1 MVQQYLER
9 MALERQMDI
18 AGQRGVPQAD
28 GDIVKV
34 QLKDP
39 FSMFTVVK
47 GTSKYWQKAR
57 NELIAKVK
65 VLGPFQVFFTLSCA
79 EMRWS
84 EIFVTILRRN
94 GEIVEYLEG
103 EDGWDGNDDNIRV
116 RGQKLWDFVNG
127 MDKSK
132 HDLLRDH
139 VFLITRMFDERVK
152 SFIKNLLMGSGN
164 DKVPIKYYSYRIEMQ
179 DRGNQHIQRLFTR

>member
-1 MVQQYLER
+1 MAQQYLER

-18 AGQRGVPQAD
+18 AGQRGVPQTD
-28 GDIVKV
+28 GDSVKV

-152 SFIKNLLMGSGN
+152 SFIKNLLMGSGT

-179 DRGNQHIQRLFTR
+179 DRGNELHL